1 MGDRV
6 LYISAAGAS
15 RNSANVAGDN
25 TYSTLVE
32 YTIPANTVKPG
43 NLLRMNIAWRAT
55 NSASAKHIQVLIG
68 GNSVRGA
75 TSILSNA
82 SSLQDM
88 LNVIAR
94 TSQSAIALHGSG
106 NSNMFGASTGLP
118 SEFAIDWTKDQK
130 IELQAR
136 WSSATSSEFIEVGAF
151 VLELISQ
158 D

>member
-15 RNSANVAGDN
+15 RNSANAAGDA

-43 NLLRMNIAWRAT
+43 SLLRMNIAWRAT
-55 NSASAKHIQVLIG
+55 NSASNKNIQVLVG
-68 GNSVRGA
+68 GTAIRGA
-75 TSILSNA
+75 ATVLANS

-94 TSQSAIALHGSG
+94 TSKSAIAMHGSG
-106 NSNMFGASTGLP
+106 NANMFGVSTGLP
-118 SEFAIDWTKDQK
+118 SEFDIDWTQDQK

-136 WSSATSSEFIEVGAF
+136 WSGATSSEFIEVGAF